1 MKKTYLLAFAVLF
14 CLFPFML
21 EAKDS
26 GVRFSDLT
34 GEVLV
39 RPDENILAWD
49 AADLEMILQVMDHIK
64 TSYDSSAILSLSDMT
79 TFVIKEESHIV
90 LDTESEAEDKI
101 QLLAGKI
108 WVNVKKMVKDGS
120 MNIEMSQAV
129 AGIKGTNITCSSN
142 EDGSEN
148 RVQVLR
154 GFARVM
160 INQSKEEIELKAG
173 EELVIKAGAKPEKQ
187 EINIEEVEEEWQ
199 EEVAKMG
206 ASIPMD
212 EIPEIIRKITEMEA
226 QEIARLKEEFQ
237 RLMEAQDLDAA
248 VVGEL
253 QKDAERFIGV
263 VLEDQLVLASLKTKI
278 TEELAK
284 TNLIESDRA
293 RLTSLNQHIAQVLPV
308 IMGYSE
314 EATKIM
320 RYQFKLGAIFEDIS
334 SAVEIVLNDFNS
346 LANEVENI
354 QSEVANNP
362 NGRSQDWFLDSLETL
377 QEKMQDLD
385 EQRQKVSEL
394 IERNPE
400 DQSASNLLNQINS
413 MQNAIAALTKD
424 LAIVEISS
432 STIVEMQQMDD
443 LLSDQM
449 VVLQNEVTA
458 YNSIDSTTADVAE
471 RRLQASLK
479 IMDNYAR
486 VRRNY
491 LTAQRLY
498 DSTMRAVQ
506 GAKFKTAEQE
516 EVENLWQNV
525 SDRFQQLGIVADELQ
540 SNIESLESQ
549 LRQWLD

>member
-1 MKKTYLLAFAVLF
+1 
-14 CLFPFML
+14 
-21 EAKDS
+21 
-26 GVRFSDLT
+26 
-34 GEVLV
+34 
-39 RPDENILAWD
+39 
-49 AADLEMILQVMDHIK
+49 
-64 TSYDSSAILSLSDMT
+64 
-79 TFVIKEESHIV
+79 
-90 LDTESEAEDKI
+90 
-101 QLLAGKI
+101 
-108 WVNVKKMVKDGS
+108 
-120 MNIEMSQAV
+120 
-129 AGIKGTNITCSSN
+129 
-142 EDGSEN
+142 
-148 RVQVLR
+148 
-154 GFARVM
+154 
-160 INQSKEEIELKAG
+160 
-173 EELVIKAGAKPEKQ
+173 
-187 EINIEEVEEEWQ
+187 
-199 EEVAKMG
+199 
-206 ASIPMD
+206 
-212 EIPEIIRKITEMEA
+212 
-226 QEIARLKEEFQ
+226 
-237 RLMEAQDLDAA
+237 
-248 VVGEL
+248 
-253 QKDAERFIGV
+253 
-263 VLEDQLVLASLKTKI
+263 
-278 TEELAK
+278 
-284 TNLIESDRA
+284 
-293 RLTSLNQHIAQVLPV
+293 
-308 IMGYSE
+308 
-314 EATKIM
+314 
-320 RYQFKLGAIFEDIS
+320 
-334 SAVEIVLNDFNS
+334 